1 MHELSLSSAIVGTVE
16 RHADGRRVT
25 VVSMRIGALRQVVP
39 DSLAFYFEIVARGTV
54 CEGARLDH
62 EAVDALLRCPD
73 CDREWDPAA
82 SPVASHGGPLDAIP
96 ALPSFRCPECGNGGA
111 EVLSGGEFEV
121 ESIDVETSETKEER
135 CTAPR

>member
-1 MHELSLSSAIVGTVE
+1 MHELSLSSAIVETVE

-62 EAVDALLRCPD
+62 EASTRSFAVPTAIANGTRRPLRS
-73 CDREWDPAA
+73 RATAAHGRDPPLCRAFGVPNAA
-82 SPVASHGGPLDAIP
+82 TG
-96 ALPSFRCPECGNGGA
+96 
-111 EVLSGGEFEV
+111 
-121 ESIDVETSETKEER
+121 
-135 CTAPR
+135 APRC